1 MKKVII
7 TATVEDT
14 AQWEAG
20 FRTHVDLFR
29 KQTVN
34 TPINFTVND
43 NNEVAIIFDPDD
55 LDTFLA
61 LMDTQDTADA
71 MAFDGVKKETV
82 KVFIMDKELQT

>member
-14 AQWEAG
+14 TQWEAG

-34 TPINFTVND
+34 TPINFTAND
-43 NNEVAIIFDPDD
+43 NKEVAIIFEPDD

-61 LMDTQDTADA
+61 LMDTQETADA
-71 MAFDGVKKETV
+71 MAFDGVKKESV
-82 KVFIMDKELQT
+82 KVFILDKELQT